1 MSVQAPRTTILL
13 LAIAQSL
20 YSCAVITVF
29 ATGPLVGLMLAP
41 NQGYATWPV
50 TSFVVGSMLA
60 VWPASYLMKI
70 FGRKPVFIGGALSSI
85 IGALVSVWAIYHS
98 DFYLFCIGAALQG
111 VLQATSSFYAFTAAE
126 AAGQDDKSVAIS
138 WVLTGGVV
146 AAIAGTL
153 ISSNTRDLLAPFTF
167 AGSYIAVIVFAV
179 LSLIVFALLRV
190 AKPTAAEIQGPQR
203 SWPELL
209 RQPRLVIAMA
219 TAIFSYAVMSLMMTA
234 APVAMKICG
243 FNVDASIWVIQWH
256 VLAMFVPSF
265 FTGVLIKRCGVNLIT
280 AIGMAILISA
290 GTAALLGISFM
301 NFSAALILLGL
312 GWNFGFIG
320 GTTMLTTTYR
330 PAERSK
336 VQAVNNFG
344 LSLMVAIASASS
356 GQMLSHFGWSSVAL
370 TVMPIAAIVLGI
382 IIWLRTHESTAA
394 AHSF

>member
-1 MSVQAPRTTILL
+1 MNTQNPRTTILL

-29 ATGPLVGLMLAP
+29 ATGPLVGLMLARS
-41 NQGYATWPV
+41 QGYATWPV

-70 FGRKPVFIGGALSSI
+70 YGRKPIFVGGALSSI
-85 IGALVSVWAIYHS
+85 IGALISVWAIFHN
-98 DFYLFCIGAALQG
+98 DFFLFCFGAALQG
-111 VLQATSSFYAFTAAE
+111 VLQATSSFYSFAAAE
-126 AAGQDDKSVAIS
+126 AAGPEDKSVAIS

-167 AGSYIAVIVFAV
+167 AGTYVAVIGFAL
-179 LSLIVFALLRV
+179 LSLIVFAYLQM

-209 RQPRLVIAMA
+209 RQPKLVIAMA
-219 TAIFSYAVMSLMMTA
+219 TAIFSYALMNLMMTA

-243 FNVDASIWVIQWH
+243 FNVDDSIWVIQWH

-265 FTGVLIKRCGVNLIT
+265 FTGVLIKRYGVNLIT
-280 AIGMAILISA
+280 SIGMGILITA
-290 GTAALLGISFM
+290 GVSALLGISFA
-301 NFSAALILLGL
+301 NFSVALILLGL

-330 PAERSK
+330 PAERAK

-344 LSLMVAIASASS
+344 VSLMVAIASASS

-370 TVMPIAAIVLGI
+370 TVMPIAAVVLGI
-382 IIWLRTHESTAA
+382 IIWLKTHESTATP
-394 AHSF
+394 HTL

>member
-1 MSVQAPRTTILL
+1 VTAQSPRTTILL

-60 VWPASYLMKI
+60 VWPASMLMKI
-70 FGRKPVFIGGALSSI
+70 YGRKPVFVAGALSSI
-85 IGALVSVWAIYHS
+85 IGALVSIWAIYHNN
-98 DFYLFCIGAALQG
+98 FYLFCTGAALQG
-111 VLQATSSFYAFTAAE
+111 VLQATSGFYSFTAAE
-126 AAGQDDKSVAIS
+126 AAGPEDKSIAIS

-153 ISSNTRDLLAPFTF
+153 ISSYSRDLLAPFTF
-167 AGSYIAVIVFAV
+167 AGTYVAVVVFAL

-190 AKPTAAEIQGPQR
+190 AKPTQAEIQGPQR

-209 RQPRLVIAMA
+209 QQPKLIIAMA
-219 TAIFSYAVMSLMMTA
+219 TAILSYALMNLMMTA
-234 APVAMKICG
+234 APVAMKFCG
-243 FNVDASIWVIQWH
+243 FNTDDSIWVIQWH

-265 FTGVLIKRCGVNLIT
+265 FTGVLIKRYGVNLIT
-280 AIGMAILISA
+280 GIGMGILITA
-290 GTAALLGISFM
+290 GIAALLGISFM

-320 GTTMLTTTYR
+320 GTTMLTSTYE
-330 PAERSK
+330 PAERAK

-344 LSLMVAIASASS
+344 ISLMVAIASASS
-356 GQMLSHFGWSSVAL
+356 GQMLSYWGWASVAL
-370 TVMPIAAIVLGI
+370 TVMPVAAVMLAVVVVRVRASTVL
-382 IIWLRTHESTAA
+382 
-394 AHSF
+394 

>member
-1 MSVQAPRTTILL
+1 MSAQAPRTTILL

-41 NQGYATWPV
+41 SQGLATWPV

-70 FGRKPVFIGGALSSI
+70 YGRKPVFVAGALSSI
-85 IGALVSVWAIYHS
+85 IGALVSVWAIYHT

-126 AAGQDDKSVAIS
+126 AAGPEDKSVAIS

-146 AAIAGTL
+146 AAIAGTV

-167 AGSYIAVIVFAV
+167 AGTYVAVIGFAV
-179 LSLIVFALLRV
+179 LSLVVFSLLQV

-209 RQPRLVIAMA
+209 RQPKLVIAMA
-219 TAIFSYAVMSLMMTA
+219 TAIASYALMNLMMTA

-243 FNVDASIWVIQWH
+243 FNVDASIYVIQWH

-265 FTGVLIKRCGVNLIT
+265 FTGVLIKRFGVNLIT
-280 AIGMAILISA
+280 GIGMIILVGA
-290 GTAALLGISFM
+290 GLTALAGISFT
-301 NFSAALILLGL
+301 NFSAALMLLGL

-320 GTTMLTTTYR
+320 GTTMLTTTYK
-330 PAERSK
+330 PAERAK

-344 LSLMVAIASASS
+344 VSLMVAIASASS

-370 TVMPIAAIVLGI
+370 TVMPIASIVLGI
-382 IIWLRTHESTAA
+382 IIWLRTHERFTTA
-394 AHSF
+394 HTL

>member
-1 MSVQAPRTTILL
+1 MSAAQAPRTTILL

-60 VWPASYLMKI
+60 VYPASALMKI
-70 FGRKPVFIGGALSSI
+70 YGRKPVFVVGALSSI
-85 IGALVSVWAIYHS
+85 IGALISVWAIYHS
-98 DFYLFCIGAALQG
+98 NFYLFCVGAMLQG

-126 AAGQDDKSVAIS
+126 AAGPQDKSVAIS

-153 ISSNTRDLLAPFTF
+153 ISSQTRDLLAPFTF
-167 AGSYIAVIVFAV
+167 AGTYVAVIVFAV
-179 LSLIVFALLRV
+179 LSLIVFWFMRV
-190 AKPTAAEIQGPQR
+190 AKPSQSEIQGPQR

-209 RQPRLVIAMA
+209 QQPKLVIAMA
-219 TAIFSYAVMSLMMTA
+219 TAILSYALMNLMMTA

-243 FNVDASIWVIQWH
+243 FSANDSIWVIQWH

-265 FTGVLIKRCGVNLIT
+265 FTGLLIKRFGVNLIT
-280 AIGMAILISA
+280 GIGMAILISA
-290 GTAALLGISFM
+290 GVAALAGI
-301 NFSAALILLGL
+301 NFANFAIALILLGL

-330 PAERSK
+330 PAERAK

-344 LSLMVAIASASS
+344 VSLMVAIASAGS
-356 GQMLSHFGWSSVAL
+356 GQMLSHFGWASVAL
-370 TVMPIAAIVLGI
+370 IVMPLSAVMLGVVWLRSRAIV
-382 IIWLRTHESTAA
+382 TN
-394 AHSF
+394 

>member
-1 MSVQAPRTTILL
+1 MTSQNPRTTILL

-41 NQGYATWPV
+41 SQGYATWPV
-50 TSFVVGSMLA
+50 TSFVVGSMVA

-70 FGRKPVFIGGALSSI
+70 YGRKPVFVAGALFSI
-85 IGALVSVWAIYHS
+85 VGALISVWAIFHNN
-98 DFYLFCIGAALQG
+98 FALFCVGAILQG
-111 VLQATSSFYAFTAAE
+111 VLQATSSFYSFAAAE
-126 AAGQDDKSVAIS
+126 AAGPEDKSVAIS

-167 AGSYIAVIVFAV
+167 AGTYVAVVGFAL
-179 LSLIVFALLRV
+179 LSLIVFAYLQM

-209 RQPRLVIAMA
+209 RQPKLIIAMA
-219 TAIFSYAVMSLMMTA
+219 TAIFSYALMNLMMTA

-243 FNVDASIWVIQWH
+243 FNVDDSIWVIQWH

-265 FTGVLIKRCGVNLIT
+265 FTGVLIKRYGVNLIT
-280 AIGMAILISA
+280 GIGMGILITA
-290 GTAALLGISFM
+290 GITALLGISFT
-301 NFSAALILLGL
+301 NFSVALILLGL

-330 PAERSK
+330 PSERAK

-344 LSLMVAIASASS
+344 VSLMVAIASASS
-356 GQMLSHFGWSSVAL
+356 GQMLEHFGWSSVAL

-382 IIWLRTHESTAA
+382 IIWLKTHERPSTP
-394 AHSF
+394 HTL

>member
-1 MSVQAPRTTILL
+1 MTSQNPRTTILL

-41 NQGYATWPV
+41 SQGYATWPV
-50 TSFVVGSMLA
+50 TSFVVGSMVA

-70 FGRKPVFIGGALSSI
+70 YGRKPVFVAGALFSI
-85 IGALVSVWAIYHS
+85 VGALISVWAIFHNN
-98 DFYLFCIGAALQG
+98 FALFCVGAILQG
-111 VLQATSSFYAFTAAE
+111 VLQATSSFYSFAAAE
-126 AAGQDDKSVAIS
+126 AAGPEDKSVAIS

-167 AGSYIAVIVFAV
+167 AGTYVAVVGFAL
-179 LSLIVFALLRV
+179 LSLIVFAYLQM

-209 RQPRLVIAMA
+209 RQPKLVIAMA
-219 TAIFSYAVMSLMMTA
+219 TAIFSYALMNLMMTA

-243 FNVDASIWVIQWH
+243 FNVDDSIWVIQWH

-265 FTGVLIKRCGVNLIT
+265 FTGVLIKRYGVNLIT
-280 AIGMAILISA
+280 GIGMGILITA
-290 GTAALLGISFM
+290 GVSALLGITFPH
-301 NFSAALILLGL
+301 FSIALILLGL

-320 GTTMLTTTYR
+320 GTTMLTSTYR
-330 PAERSK
+330 PAERAK

-344 LSLMVAIASASS
+344 VSLMVALASASS
-356 GQMLSHFGWSSVAL
+356 GQMLEHFGWSSVAL
-370 TVMPIAAIVLGI
+370 TVIPIAALVLGI
-382 IIWLRTHESTAA
+382 IIWLKTHESTATP
-394 AHSF
+394 HTL

>member
-1 MSVQAPRTTILL
+1 MSAAQAPRTTILL

-60 VWPASYLMKI
+60 VYPASALMKI
-70 FGRKPVFIGGALSSI
+70 YGRKPVFVTGALSSI
-85 IGALVSVWAIYHS
+85 IGALISVWAIYHS
-98 DFYLFCIGAALQG
+98 NFYLFCVGAMLQG

-126 AAGQDDKSVAIS
+126 AAGPQDKSVAIS

-153 ISSNTRDLLAPFTF
+153 ISSQTRDLLAPFTF
-167 AGSYIAVIVFAV
+167 AGTYVAVIVFAV
-179 LSLIVFALLRV
+179 LSLIVFSFMRV
-190 AKPTAAEIQGPQR
+190 AKPSQSEIQGPQR

-209 RQPRLVIAMA
+209 HQPKLVIAMA
-219 TAIFSYAVMSLMMTA
+219 TAILSYALMNLMMTA

-243 FNVDASIWVIQWH
+243 FSANDSIWVIQWH

-265 FTGVLIKRCGVNLIT
+265 FTGLLIKRFGLNLIT
-280 AIGMAILISA
+280 GIGMAILISA
-290 GTAALLGISFM
+290 GVAALAGI
-301 NFSAALILLGL
+301 NFANFAIALILLGL

-330 PAERSK
+330 PAERTK

-344 LSLMVAIASASS
+344 VSLMVAIASAGS
-356 GQMLSHFGWSSVAL
+356 GQMLSHFGWASVAL
-370 TVMPIAAIVLGI
+370 IVMPLSAVMLGVVWLRSRAIV
-382 IIWLRTHESTAA
+382 TN
-394 AHSF
+394 

>member
-1 MSVQAPRTTILL
+1 VTTQAPRTTILL

-50 TSFVVGSMLA
+50 TSFVVGSMIA

-70 FGRKPVFIGGALSSI
+70 YGRKPVFVAGAISSIVGALI
-85 IGALVSVWAIYHS
+85 SVWAIYHN
-98 DFYLFCIGAALQG
+98 DFYLFCAGAMLQG

-126 AAGQDDKSVAIS
+126 AAGPDDKSVAIS

-167 AGSYIAVIVFAV
+167 AGTYIAVIVFAL
-179 LSLIVFALLRV
+179 LSLIVFAVLQV

-209 RQPRLVIAMA
+209 RQPKLVIAMA
-219 TAIFSYAVMSLMMTA
+219 TAILSYALMNLMMTA

-243 FNVDASIWVIQWH
+243 FDTSASIWVIQWH
-256 VLAMFVPSF
+256 VLAMFLPSF
-265 FTGVLIKRCGVNLIT
+265 FTGVLIKRHGVNLIT
-280 AIGMAILISA
+280 GIGMAILISA
-290 GTAALLGISFM
+290 GTTALLGISFT
-301 NFSAALILLGL
+301 NFSLALILLGL

-330 PAERSK
+330 PAERAK

-344 LSLMVAIASASS
+344 ISLMVAIASAGS
-356 GQMLSHFGWSSVAL
+356 GQMLSHFGWASVAL
-370 TVMPIAAIVLGI
+370 TVMPIAAVMLAVVVVRSRAIVQQ
-382 IIWLRTHESTAA
+382 SNN
-394 AHSF
+394 

>member
-1 MSVQAPRTTILL
+1 VTTQAPRTTILL

-60 VWPASYLMKI
+60 VWPASYLMKVY
-70 FGRKPVFIGGALSSI
+70 GRKPIFVAGAFSSI
-85 IGALVSVWAIYHS
+85 IGAIVSVYAIYHN
-98 DFYLFCIGAALQG
+98 DFYLFCGGAALQG
-111 VLQATSSFYAFTAAE
+111 VLQATSSFYSFTAAE
-126 AAGQDDKSVAIS
+126 AAGPEDKSIAIS

-146 AAIAGTL
+146 AAVAGTL

-167 AGSYIAVIVFAV
+167 AGTYIAVIVFAA
-179 LSLIVFALLRV
+179 LSLVVFALLQV

-209 RQPRLVIAMA
+209 RQPKLVIAMA
-219 TAIFSYAVMSLMMTA
+219 TAIFSYALMNLMMTA

-265 FTGVLIKRCGVNLIT
+265 FTGVLIKRYGVNLIT
-280 AIGMAILISA
+280 GIGMAILIGA
-290 GTAALLGISFM
+290 GLTALLGITFPH
-301 NFSAALILLGL
+301 FSIALILLGL

-320 GTTMLTTTYR
+320 GTTMLTTTYK
-330 PAERSK
+330 PAERAK

-344 LSLMVAIASASS
+344 VSLMVAIASAGS

-370 TVMPIAAIVLGI
+370 TVMPVAAIMLGVVVLRGRAVRI
-382 IIWLRTHESTAA
+382 
-394 AHSF
+394 